1 MSGRLLMKGRSKMG
15 LLWAICLTIALF
27 LVAICSSN
35 QHAFS
40 QGSQPLAFES
50 AQLESIKI
58 DNIVP
63 SQTVDLEKESWWRV
77 NHPTMLRKIVRSL
90 LLSTAY
96 NHTKMQLLTVQEDQ
110 QIFPMEVCIR

>member
-15 LLWAICLTIALF
+15 LLWAICLTITLF

-63 SQTVDLEKESWWRV
+63 SQTVDLEKELMVEGQSSDNATKDCSVSVIV
-77 NHPTMLRKIVRSL
+77 NSIQPYQNAVRSEE
-90 LLSTAY
+90 
-96 NHTKMQLLTVQEDQ
+96 HTSELQSQSNL
-110 QIFPMEVCIR
+110 